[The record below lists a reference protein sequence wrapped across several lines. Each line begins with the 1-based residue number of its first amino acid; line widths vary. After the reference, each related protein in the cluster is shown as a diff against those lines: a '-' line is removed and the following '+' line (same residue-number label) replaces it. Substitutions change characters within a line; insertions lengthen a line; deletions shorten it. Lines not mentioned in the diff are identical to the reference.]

1 MLTLEQIR
9 RKQNKQVQLDKDT
22 YKLYKIN
29 NSVPLL
35 SKIIRNH
42 NIKLIKWISIN
53 KRLSEIEYNELLDKF
68 LKVNYY
74 SPSIK

>member
-1 MLTLEQIR
+1 MFTLEQIR
-9 RKQNKQVQLDKDT
+9 QKQSKQNIVDKNV

-29 NSVPLL
+29 NSFPLI

-42 NIKLIKWISIN
+42 NVQLIKWIAIY
-53 KRLSEIEYNELLDKF
+53 KKMTEEQYKELLDNF
-68 LKVNYY
+68 IKVNYY